1 MMIKSNN
8 TGVGATHGSGLHI
21 YVLPCNSTLWQ
32 SLEIHRLEFKFLR
45 YSFEGN
51 MLTDVPKMQC
61 GDRNLIGASG
71 AIFDGWFYLAGG
83 FKGSPSDVEPAEYL
97 NLAEKLNLKTWEWQ
111 SLPPM
116 HIPRAF
122 GTGLA
127 LNNKFCIV
135 GGGTTLKRSAEI
147 YDPSKNSW
155 QLLESFVPKEADGFA
170 VASLNSRLLLLTWSN
185 WLGVKLWMW
194 NKLINLNI
202 GGWRLISFFPNQ
214 QVERLRVRQYG
225 ARMVRVGKEVW
236 VLVGENESVCQVDGG
251 SAWPVFPAP
260 MFRPDKGLEIVQ
272 KGHIYAFHFT
282 AGGRISWRQ
291 IPVYSI

>member
-32 SLEIHRLEFKFLR
+32 SLEIHRLEFKLLR
-45 YSFEGN
+45 YCLSKFCAPSC
-51 MLTDVPKMQC
+51 L
-61 GDRNLIGASG
+61 
-71 AIFDGWFYLAGG
+71 LAGLRG
-83 FKGSPSDVEPAEYL
+83 ALP
-97 NLAEKLNLKTWEWQ
+97 LNLKTWEWQ
-111 SLPPM
+111 ALPPM

-236 VLVGENESVCQVDGG
+236 VSVGENESVCQVDGG

-260 MFRPDKGLEIVQ
+260 MFRPDDGHEIVQ